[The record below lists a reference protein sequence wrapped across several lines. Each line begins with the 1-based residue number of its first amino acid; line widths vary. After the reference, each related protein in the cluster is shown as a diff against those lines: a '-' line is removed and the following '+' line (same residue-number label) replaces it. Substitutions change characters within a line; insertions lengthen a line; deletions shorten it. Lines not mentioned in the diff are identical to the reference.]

1 MRGERVKEQRTA
13 NIIGSGMR
21 NSPHGGLWDQKL
33 IKWLGLIR
41 NSNDPIEAIA
51 VIGTPLELNH
61 PTRKKV
67 GPTSV
72 PTGSI

>member
-1 MRGERVKEQRTA
+1 
-13 NIIGSGMR
+13 MR

-51 VIGTPLELNH
+51 VIGTPLELNIQ
-61 PTRKKV
+61 PEKRW
-67 GPTSV
+67 GPLRFQLAQSRN
-72 PTGSI
+72 SEFDKDFQS

>member
-1 MRGERVKEQRTA
+1 
-13 NIIGSGMR
+13 MR

-67 GPTSV
+67 GPLRFQLAQSKN
-72 PTGSI
+72 SEFDKDFQS